1 MPTVTASTVTA
12 SSNFLIPNGTFIAE
26 LVGFVIIV
34 IVLGRTLVP
43 RINQALAERQE
54 MIRRSYSDAEE
65 AKARLDAAE
74 AEYRELIASARA
86 DAARQREEAREE
98 GAQILADLRAQAQVE
113 SERIRQ
119 AAQQQLE
126 AERSR
131 TVEALRAE
139 VGTLAVE
146 LAGRVVGEALTDD
159 ARQRRVVERFLSD
172 VESRAGEAAGS
183 AAAGEQVRGCCRE
196 PVETRSRRRG
206 PSSNTSFPVTRRPAP
221 MRPRSAKSCSVSWPS
236 SMRRWACVAR
246 CPTRRWTATARLPWS
261 RLCSARTC
269 PTSRFAS

>member
-34 IVLGRTLVP
+34 VVLARTLVP

-74 AEYRELIASARA
+74 AEYRELIAGARA
-86 DAARQREEAREE
+86 DAAKQREEAREE

-113 SERIRQ
+113 SERIRA

-146 LAGRVVGEALTDD
+146 LAGRVVGEALADD
-159 ARQRRVVERFLSD
+159 ARQRRVVERFLTD
-172 VESRAGEAAGS
+172 VESRSGEATGS
-183 AAAGEQVRGCCRE
+183 AAAGEQVRG
-196 PVETRSRRRG
+196 
-206 PSSNTSFPVTRRPAP
+206 
-221 MRPRSAKSCSVSWPS
+221 
-236 SMRRWACVAR
+236 
-246 CPTRRWTATARLPWS
+246 
-261 RLCSARTC
+261 
-269 PTSRFAS
+269 

>member
-1 MPTVTASTVTA
+1 VPTVTASTVTA

-43 RINQALAERQE
+43 RINQALADRQE

-74 AEYRELIASARA
+74 AEYRELIAGARA
-86 DAARQREEAREE
+86 DAAKQREEAREE

-119 AAQQQLE
+119 TAQQQLE

-146 LAGRVVGEALTDD
+146 LAGRVVGEALADD
-159 ARQRRVVERFLSD
+159 ARQRRVVERFLTD
-172 VESRAGEAAGS
+172 VESRAGEATGS
-183 AAAGEQVRGCCRE
+183 AAAGEQVRG
-196 PVETRSRRRG
+196 
-206 PSSNTSFPVTRRPAP
+206 
-221 MRPRSAKSCSVSWPS
+221 
-236 SMRRWACVAR
+236 
-246 CPTRRWTATARLPWS
+246 
-261 RLCSARTC
+261 
-269 PTSRFAS
+269 

>member
-1 MPTVTASTVTA
+1 VPTVTASTVTA

-43 RINQALAERQE
+43 RINQALADRQE

-74 AEYRELIASARA
+74 AEYRELIAGARA
-86 DAARQREEAREE
+86 DAAKQREEAREE

-146 LAGRVVGEALTDD
+146 LAGRVVGEALADD
-159 ARQRRVVERFLSD
+159 ARQRRVVERFLTD
-172 VESRAGEAAGS
+172 VESRAGEAIGS
-183 AAAGEQVRGCCRE
+183 AAAGEQVRG
-196 PVETRSRRRG
+196 
-206 PSSNTSFPVTRRPAP
+206 
-221 MRPRSAKSCSVSWPS
+221 
-236 SMRRWACVAR
+236 
-246 CPTRRWTATARLPWS
+246 
-261 RLCSARTC
+261 
-269 PTSRFAS
+269 

>member
-1 MPTVTASTVTA
+1 VPTVTVSTVTA

-34 IVLGRTLVP
+34 VVLARTLVP

-86 DAARQREEAREE
+86 DAAKQREEAREE

-113 SERIRQ
+113 SERIRA

-126 AERSR
+126 AERAR

-139 VGTLAVE
+139 VGALAVE
-146 LAGRVVGEALTDD
+146 LAGRVVGEALADD
-159 ARQRRVVERFLSD
+159 ARQRRVVERFLTD
-172 VESRAGEAAGS
+172 VESRSGEATGS
-183 AAAGEQVRGCCRE
+183 AAAGEQVRG
-196 PVETRSRRRG
+196 
-206 PSSNTSFPVTRRPAP
+206 
-221 MRPRSAKSCSVSWPS
+221 
-236 SMRRWACVAR
+236 
-246 CPTRRWTATARLPWS
+246 
-261 RLCSARTC
+261 
-269 PTSRFAS
+269 

>member
-1 MPTVTASTVTA
+1 VPTVTASTVTA

-34 IVLGRTLVP
+34 YILSRTLVP
-43 RINQALAERQE
+43 RINQALADRQE

-74 AEYRELIASARA
+74 AEYRELIAGARA
-86 DAARQREEAREE
+86 DAAKQREEAREE

-131 TVEALRAE
+131 IVEALRVE

-146 LAGRVVGEALTDD
+146 LAGRVVGEALADD
-159 ARQRRVVERFLSD
+159 ARQRRVVERFLTD
-172 VESRAGEAAGS
+172 VESRAGEATGS
-183 AAAGEQVRGCCRE
+183 AAAGEQVRG
-196 PVETRSRRRG
+196 
-206 PSSNTSFPVTRRPAP
+206 
-221 MRPRSAKSCSVSWPS
+221 
-236 SMRRWACVAR
+236 
-246 CPTRRWTATARLPWS
+246 
-261 RLCSARTC
+261 
-269 PTSRFAS
+269 

>member
-1 MPTVTASTVTA
+1 MHIFIAAASPSPAPTEAKTT
-12 SSNFLIPNGTFIAE
+12 NFLIPNGTFIAE
-26 LVGFVIIV
+26 LIIFLIILFVIGKYV
-34 IVLGRTLVP
+34 VP
-43 RINQALAERQE
+43 FVNLQLANRQE
-54 MIRRSYSDAEE
+54 AIRLEFKELEDAR
-65 AKARLDAAE
+65 AKLESTE

-119 AAQQQLE
+119 AAHQQIE

-146 LAGRVVGEALTDD
+146 LAGRVVGESLTDD
-159 ARQRRVVERFLSD
+159 ARQRRVVERFLTE

-183 AAAGEQVRGCCRE
+183 AAAGEQVRG
-196 PVETRSRRRG
+196 
-206 PSSNTSFPVTRRPAP
+206 
-221 MRPRSAKSCSVSWPS
+221 
-236 SMRRWACVAR
+236 
-246 CPTRRWTATARLPWS
+246 
-261 RLCSARTC
+261 
-269 PTSRFAS
+269 

>member
-1 MPTVTASTVTA
+1 VPTVTASTVTA

-183 AAAGEQVRGCCRE
+183 AAAGEQVRG
-196 PVETRSRRRG
+196 
-206 PSSNTSFPVTRRPAP
+206 
-221 MRPRSAKSCSVSWPS
+221 
-236 SMRRWACVAR
+236 
-246 CPTRRWTATARLPWS
+246 
-261 RLCSARTC
+261 
-269 PTSRFAS
+269 

>member
-43 RINQALAERQE
+43 RINQALADRQE

-74 AEYRELIASARA
+74 AEYRELIAGARA
-86 DAARQREEAREE
+86 DAAKQREEAREE

-119 AAQQQLE
+119 TAQQQLE

-146 LAGRVVGEALTDD
+146 LAGRVVGEALADD
-159 ARQRRVVERFLSD
+159 ARQRRVVERFLTD
-172 VESRAGEAAGS
+172 VESRAGEATGS
-183 AAAGEQVRGCCRE
+183 AAAGEQVRG
-196 PVETRSRRRG
+196 
-206 PSSNTSFPVTRRPAP
+206 
-221 MRPRSAKSCSVSWPS
+221 
-236 SMRRWACVAR
+236 
-246 CPTRRWTATARLPWS
+246 
-261 RLCSARTC
+261 
-269 PTSRFAS
+269 

>member
-1 MPTVTASTVTA
+1 VPTLTASTVSA

-43 RINQALAERQE
+43 RINQALADRQE

-74 AEYRELIASARA
+74 AEYRELIAGARA
-86 DAARQREEAREE
+86 DAAKQREEAREE

-126 AERSR
+126 AERAR

-172 VESRAGEAAGS
+172 VESRAGEATGS
-183 AAAGEQVRGCCRE
+183 AAAGEQVRG
-196 PVETRSRRRG
+196 
-206 PSSNTSFPVTRRPAP
+206 
-221 MRPRSAKSCSVSWPS
+221 
-236 SMRRWACVAR
+236 
-246 CPTRRWTATARLPWS
+246 
-261 RLCSARTC
+261 
-269 PTSRFAS
+269 

>member
-1 MPTVTASTVTA
+1 VPTVTASTVTA

-34 IVLGRTLVP
+34 VVLARTLVP

-74 AEYRELIASARA
+74 AEYRELIAGARA
-86 DAARQREEAREE
+86 DAAKQREEAREE

-146 LAGRVVGEALTDD
+146 LAGRVVGEALADD
-159 ARQRRVVERFLSD
+159 ARQRRVVERFLTD
-172 VESRAGEAAGS
+172 VESRAGEATGS
-183 AAAGEQVRGCCRE
+183 AAAGEQVRG
-196 PVETRSRRRG
+196 
-206 PSSNTSFPVTRRPAP
+206 
-221 MRPRSAKSCSVSWPS
+221 
-236 SMRRWACVAR
+236 
-246 CPTRRWTATARLPWS
+246 
-261 RLCSARTC
+261 
-269 PTSRFAS
+269 

>member
-34 IVLGRTLVP
+34 VVLARTLVP
-43 RINQALAERQE
+43 RINKALAERQE

-65 AKARLDAAE
+65 AQARLDAAE
-74 AEYRELIASARA
+74 AEYRELIAAARA
-86 DAARQREEAREE
+86 DAAKQREEAREE

-113 SERIRQ
+113 SERLRQ

-139 VGTLAVE
+139 VGALAVE
-146 LAGRVVGEALTDD
+146 LAGRVVGEALADD
-159 ARQRRVVERFLSD
+159 ARQRRVVERFLTD

-183 AAAGEQVRGCCRE
+183 AAAGEQVRG
-196 PVETRSRRRG
+196 
-206 PSSNTSFPVTRRPAP
+206 
-221 MRPRSAKSCSVSWPS
+221 
-236 SMRRWACVAR
+236 
-246 CPTRRWTATARLPWS
+246 
-261 RLCSARTC
+261 
-269 PTSRFAS
+269 

>member
-34 IVLGRTLVP
+34 IVLARTLVP

-65 AKARLDAAE
+65 AKARLDTAE
-74 AEYRELIASARA
+74 AEYRELIAGARA

-139 VGTLAVE
+139 VGALAVE
-146 LAGRVVGEALTDD
+146 LAGRVVGESLTDD

-183 AAAGEQVRGCCRE
+183 AAAGEQVRG
-196 PVETRSRRRG
+196 
-206 PSSNTSFPVTRRPAP
+206 
-221 MRPRSAKSCSVSWPS
+221 
-236 SMRRWACVAR
+236 
-246 CPTRRWTATARLPWS
+246 
-261 RLCSARTC
+261 
-269 PTSRFAS
+269 

>member
-1 MPTVTASTVTA
+1 VPTVTASTVTA

-34 IVLGRTLVP
+34 VVLGRTLVP
-43 RINQALAERQE
+43 RINQALADRQE

-74 AEYRELIASARA
+74 AEYRELIAGARA

-172 VESRAGEAAGS
+172 VESRAGEATGS
-183 AAAGEQVRGCCRE
+183 AAAGEQVRG
-196 PVETRSRRRG
+196 
-206 PSSNTSFPVTRRPAP
+206 
-221 MRPRSAKSCSVSWPS
+221 
-236 SMRRWACVAR
+236 
-246 CPTRRWTATARLPWS
+246 
-261 RLCSARTC
+261 
-269 PTSRFAS
+269 

>member
-1 MPTVTASTVTA
+1 VPTVTASTVTA

-34 IVLGRTLVP
+34 VVLGRTLVP

-74 AEYRELIASARA
+74 AEYRELIAGARA
-86 DAARQREEAREE
+86 DAAKQREEAREE

-146 LAGRVVGEALTDD
+146 LAGRVVGEALADD

-172 VESRAGEAAGS
+172 VESRAGEATGS
-183 AAAGEQVRGCCRE
+183 AAAGEQVRG
-196 PVETRSRRRG
+196 
-206 PSSNTSFPVTRRPAP
+206 
-221 MRPRSAKSCSVSWPS
+221 
-236 SMRRWACVAR
+236 
-246 CPTRRWTATARLPWS
+246 
-261 RLCSARTC
+261 
-269 PTSRFAS
+269 

>member
-1 MPTVTASTVTA
+1 VPTVTASTVTA

-34 IVLGRTLVP
+34 VVLGRTLVP

-126 AERSR
+126 AERTR

-146 LAGRVVGEALTDD
+146 LAGRVVGESLTDD
-159 ARQRRVVERFLSD
+159 ARQKRVVERFLTE

-183 AAAGEQVRGCCRE
+183 AAAGEQVRG
-196 PVETRSRRRG
+196 
-206 PSSNTSFPVTRRPAP
+206 
-221 MRPRSAKSCSVSWPS
+221 
-236 SMRRWACVAR
+236 
-246 CPTRRWTATARLPWS
+246 
-261 RLCSARTC
+261 
-269 PTSRFAS
+269 

>member
-1 MPTVTASTVTA
+1 VPTVTASTVTA

-34 IVLGRTLVP
+34 YVLSRTLVP
-43 RINQALAERQE
+43 RINKALADRQE
-54 MIRRSYSDAEE
+54 MIRRSFSDAEE

-74 AEYRELIASARA
+74 AEYREQIASARA

-113 SERIRQ
+113 SERIKQ
-119 AAQQQLE
+119 AAHQQIE

-131 TVEALRAE
+131 TIEALRAE

-146 LAGRVVGEALTDD
+146 LAGRVVGESLTDD
-159 ARQRRVVERFLSD
+159 ARQRRVVERFLTE

-183 AAAGEQVRGCCRE
+183 AAAGEQVRG
-196 PVETRSRRRG
+196 
-206 PSSNTSFPVTRRPAP
+206 
-221 MRPRSAKSCSVSWPS
+221 
-236 SMRRWACVAR
+236 
-246 CPTRRWTATARLPWS
+246 
-261 RLCSARTC
+261 
-269 PTSRFAS
+269 

>member
-1 MPTVTASTVTA
+1 VPTVTASTVSA

-34 IVLGRTLVP
+34 VVLGRTLVP

-74 AEYRELIASARA
+74 AEYRELIAGARA

-159 ARQRRVVERFLSD
+159 ARQRRVVERFLTD

-183 AAAGEQVRGCCRE
+183 AAAGEQVRG
-196 PVETRSRRRG
+196 
-206 PSSNTSFPVTRRPAP
+206 
-221 MRPRSAKSCSVSWPS
+221 
-236 SMRRWACVAR
+236 
-246 CPTRRWTATARLPWS
+246 
-261 RLCSARTC
+261 
-269 PTSRFAS
+269 

>member
-1 MPTVTASTVTA
+1 
-12 SSNFLIPNGTFIAE
+12 
-26 LVGFVIIV
+26 
-34 IVLGRTLVP
+34 
-43 RINQALAERQE
+43 

-74 AEYRELIASARA
+74 AEYRELIAGARA

-159 ARQRRVVERFLSD
+159 ARQRRVVERFLTD
-172 VESRAGEAAGS
+172 VESRAGEATGS
-183 AAAGEQVRGCCRE
+183 AAAGEQVRG
-196 PVETRSRRRG
+196 
-206 PSSNTSFPVTRRPAP
+206 
-221 MRPRSAKSCSVSWPS
+221 
-236 SMRRWACVAR
+236 
-246 CPTRRWTATARLPWS
+246 
-261 RLCSARTC
+261 
-269 PTSRFAS
+269 